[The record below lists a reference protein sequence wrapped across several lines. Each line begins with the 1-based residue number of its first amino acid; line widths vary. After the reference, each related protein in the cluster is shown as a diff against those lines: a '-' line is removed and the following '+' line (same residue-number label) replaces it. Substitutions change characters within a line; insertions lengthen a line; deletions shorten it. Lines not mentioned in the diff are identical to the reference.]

1 MKDDRKTKAQLIE
14 ELAGLRHQV
23 AELQGNAT
31 ESSRVEE
38 ALKESESRLRQII
51 DLVPHMIFVKD
62 WHGRFIL
69 ANKAVAEA
77 YGTTVEKLT
86 GTRHSELHKNEA
98 ELERMLSDDQ
108 EVISEGV
115 PKFIPEETFVDALGK
130 RRVLQTIKIPFS
142 VSGID
147 QPAVL
152 GVALDITHRL
162 QAEEE
167 RRRLEARIQQAQ
179 KQESL
184 AALAGGIAHDF
195 HELVSSILDNAAL
208 ARAMRSPEGRELLG
222 NIERAA
228 RRAADLTNQMLV
240 YAGEVRFEVCALFL
254 NRLVE
259 DMAHVL
265 EAIVSSKAELCYE
278 HSSESL
284 PILADPGRLR
294 QVVINLVTNAS
305 EALSDGAG
313 SITVSTGVVDASRE
327 YLNSAYIDDDLPEGR
342 YAYIEVTDS
351 GKGMDAVE
359 QSKMFDPVYSRK
371 SAEGG
376 LGLAAVL
383 GVVRGHNG
391 TIKVDSA
398 PGQGTTIRV
407 LFPTPPP
414 VPFDTAA
421 SQDAPSRS

>member
-1 MKDDRKTKAQLIE
+1 MKDERKTKSQLLE
-14 ELAGLRHQV
+14 ELADLRRQV
-23 AELQGNAT
+23 AELQGCASERNHA
-31 ESSRVEE
+31 ED

-62 WHGRFIL
+62 WSGRFIL

-77 YGTTVEKLT
+77 YGTTVERLT
-86 GTRHSELHKNEA
+86 GTRHSEHHRDEA
-98 ELERMLSDDQ
+98 ELQHMLSDDQ

-142 VSGID
+142 VSGSD

-152 GVALDITHRL
+152 GVALDITDRL
-162 QAEEE
+162 HAEEE
-167 RRRLEARIQQAQ
+167 RRKLEARIQQAR

-184 AALAGGIAHDF
+184 AALASGIAHDF
-195 HELVSSILDNAAL
+195 HELVTSILDNAAL

-228 RRAADLTNQMLV
+228 RRAADLTNQMFV

-265 EAIVSSKAELCYE
+265 EAIVSSKAELHYNL
-278 HSSESL
+278 SAESL
-284 PILADPGRLR
+284 PILGDPGRLR
-294 QVVINLVTNAS
+294 QVVMNLVTNAS
-305 EALSDGAG
+305 EALGAQAG
-313 SITVSTGVVDASRE
+313 SVTVSTGVVDANRE
-327 YLNSAYIDDDLPEGR
+327 YLDSAYIDDDLAEGR
-342 YAYIEVTDS
+342 YAFIEVTDS
-351 GKGMDAVE
+351 GHGMDAT
-359 QSKMFDPVYSRK
+359 QQAKMFDPVFSQK
-371 SAEGG
+371 FAEGG

-383 GVVRGHNG
+383 GVVRGHKG

-398 PGQGTTIRV
+398 PGRGTTIRV

-414 VPFDTAA
+414 VPFLAA
-421 SQDAPSRS
+421 SS